1 MRVANLTCPS
11 CGRENPEGFEF
22 CGYCGASLAA
32 PPTAT
37 EERKVVTVL
46 FCDLVGFTARSDR
59 ADPEDVK
66 ATLRPYHARLKR
78 EIEAF
83 GGTVDKFI
91 GDAALG
97 VFGSPLAHEDDP
109 ERAVRTALA
118 IRAAMAELN
127 EADPNLRLA
136 VRQGINT
143 GEAVVAYGAGP
154 QIGEAVTGDVVNT
167 ASRLQEVAPAE
178 GIVVGEATH
187 RATKEAFVF
196 EPLEPVM
203 VKGKSEPLEIWLAIR
218 ATRRSAG
225 ELMRSHATPFVGRE
239 QDIARLEVA
248 YVAATSERSVQ
259 LVTITG
265 EPGVGKS
272 RLVAE
277 LSRRMEGRAETVTW
291 RSGRCLPYGEGITFW
306 ALSEI
311 VKAHAGILES
321 DAPHEASAKL
331 DAVIPSREPDREWLR
346 QRLGPLIGLE
356 AASIAQRDEA
366 FMAWR
371 RFLESMATTGPAVL
385 VFEDLHWADPA
396 LLEFLE
402 HLLATSA
409 GSPLL
414 LVCTARPELRDRHP
428 GWAEGSGA
436 LWMRLHPLS
445 AGETVRLIS
454 AMLDRA
460 SFPPDVQALLL
471 ERAGGNPLYAEEF
484 VRMLKDRGLLSRVG
498 ERWELVEGADIPF
511 PDSIHSVIAARLD
524 TLAPSAKAVLQDASI
539 IGKVFWPGAVAAI
552 GGRYEAMVQASLD
565 EASSRGLVS
574 EAPASSIAGEAEFA
588 FSHALVRDVCYGQIP
603 RADRATKHRAAAAWI
618 EAAVSE
624 RVEELAEVLVHHYT
638 TALELTK
645 AARGKE
651 DTSDLETRAIRF
663 LQLAGDRAL
672 GLDAARAEAHYA
684 RALQL
689 AGPDHSQHPELLAKW
704 ADSSR
709 QTGHASEA
717 TPALEQAVEGFLARG
732 DRLAAARTLGTL
744 SSVFVMTG
752 NSRQED
758 VARDAVRL
766 LEFDLPGPDLVAA
779 YARMAGVR
787 LVQGDTGGTIAWV
800 DRAVSLAAELGV
812 DVPARAIGFRGYARC
827 SLGDAEGL
835 EEMRAALAL
844 AIERGEGRD
853 AAVLYNNLA
862 VGVLAIEGPRG
873 VLSVGRE
880 GIEFS
885 ERRGINEI
893 AMSMAA
899 GNLDQL
905 IDTGEWDA
913 AQEQAETI
921 AGRAEASGDVASL
934 LQARWALTRL
944 LALRGEVAR
953 AVELAGWLVP
963 AARESGGVEDIIA
976 GCTSAALAY
985 LGSGRQAEAL
995 GLLAEID
1002 LTPHGRDSP
1011 TYPAFLCTM
1020 VRTAIAAGDL
1030 EVASSLTSGLEPIFP
1045 YHEHALRAV
1054 RATLA
1059 EVRHAFDEALVGHAE
1074 AAGRWESFGVVPE
1087 RGHSLLGLGRCF
1099 LEVGRRAEAT
1109 EPLQEARAIFAR
1121 LGAAPVL
1128 AETDALLEANGR
1140 R

>member
-1 MRVANLTCPS
+1 MPVAELTCPS
-11 CGRENPEGFEF
+11 CGRENPEGFGF
-22 CGYCGASLAA
+22 CGFCGASLTGPAVGR
-32 PPTAT
+32 

-83 GGTVDKFI
+83 GGTLDKFI

-109 ERAVRTALA
+109 ERAIRAALG

-127 EADPNLRLA
+127 EADPSLRLA

-167 ASRLQEVAPAE
+167 ASRLQAVAPAG

-187 RATKEAFVF
+187 GATKDVFVF
-196 EPLEPVM
+196 EPLDPVT
-203 VKGKSEPLEIWLAIR
+203 VKGKGEPLEVWLAIR
-218 ATRRSAG
+218 ALGRSSA
-225 ELMRSHATPFVGRE
+225 ELARSHATPFVGRDLDLA
-239 QDIARLEVA
+239 QLEEA
-248 YVAATSERSVQ
+248 YLAAADGRSVQ

-277 LSRRMEGRAETVTW
+277 LSRRIEDRPGKIRW

-321 DAPHEASAKL
+321 DPPDEASAKL
-331 DAVIPSREPDREWLR
+331 DAGIPTGEPDREWLR

-356 AASIAQRDEA
+356 AASAAQRDEA

-371 RFLESMATTGPAVL
+371 RFLESMALTGPAVL

-396 LLEFLE
+396 LLEFIE
-402 HLLATSA
+402 HLL
-409 GSPLL
+409 GSSREVPLL
-414 LVCTARPELRDRHP
+414 LICTARPELRDRYP
-428 GWAEGSGA
+428 GWAEGA
-436 LWMRLHPLS
+436 RWVTLHPLS
-445 AGETVRLIS
+445 ADETVGLIS

-460 SFPPDVQALLL
+460 SLPPQVLALLL
-471 ERAGGNPLYAEEF
+471 ERAGGNPLYAQEF

-498 ERWELVEGADIPF
+498 ESWELVEGADIPY
-511 PDSIHSVIAARLD
+511 PDSIQSLIAARLD

-552 GGRYEAMVQASLD
+552 GGSDEALVRTSLD
-565 EASSRGLVS
+565 EATSRDLVS
-574 EAPASSIAGEAEFA
+574 VAPTSSIAGEAELV

-603 RADRATKHRAAAAWI
+603 RAARATKHRAAAEWI
-618 EAAVSE
+618 EAAGSE

-638 TALELTK
+638 TALGLSK
-645 AARGKE
+645 AAKRQE
-651 DTSDLETRAIRF
+651 DTSDLESRAIRF
-663 LQLAGDRAL
+663 LELAGDRAL

-684 RALQL
+684 RALEL
-689 AGPDHSQHPELLAKW
+689 SGPDHLERPDLLAKW
-704 ADSSR
+704 ADSAR
-709 QTGHASEA
+709 QTGRASEA
-717 TPALEQAVEGFLARG
+717 TAALEQSVESFLARG
-732 DRLAAARTLGTL
+732 DRVAAARALGTL

-766 LEFDLPGPDLVAA
+766 LESASPGQDLVAA
-779 YARMAGVR
+779 YARMAGVK
-787 LVQGDTGGTIAWV
+787 LVQGDTRETIAWA
-800 DRAVSLAAELGV
+800 DRATSLAAELGV

-827 SLGDAEGL
+827 SLGDGEGI
-835 EEMRAALAL
+835 EEMRAALEL
-844 AIERGEGRD
+844 AIQRGEGRD

-862 VGVLAIEGPRG
+862 VAVLAIEGPRG

-885 ERRGINEI
+885 ERRGIREI

-913 AQEQAETI
+913 ALDQAESI
-921 AGRAEASGDVASL
+921 AGLAEASGDVASL
-934 LQARWALTRL
+934 LQARWAQTRL
-944 LALRGEVAR
+944 LALRGETVR
-953 AVELAGWLVP
+953 AAALADWLVP
-963 AARESGGVEDIIA
+963 AARESGGVEDIIS
-976 GCTSAALAY
+976 GFTSAALAY
-985 LGSGRQAEAL
+985 LRDGRPAGAL
-995 GLLAEID
+995 GLLSEID
-1002 LTPHGRDSP
+1002 LTPNSRDSP
-1011 TYPAFLCTM
+1011 TYPAFLCAM
-1020 VRTAIAAGDL
+1020 VRTAIEGGDVEL
-1030 EVASSLTSGLEPIFP
+1030 ASRLASGLEPLFP

-1054 RATLA
+1054 HATLA
-1059 EVRHAFDEALVGHAE
+1059 QARHAFDEALVGHA
-1074 AAGRWESFGVVPE
+1074 AAAASWESFGLVPE
-1087 RGHSLLGLGRCF
+1087 RGYALLGLGRCL
-1099 LEVGRRAEAT
+1099 LEVGRAGAAG
-1109 EPLQEARAIFAR
+1109 PLQEARAIFTR
-1121 LGAAPVL
+1121 LGAAADL
-1128 AETDALLEANGR
+1128 AVTDALFEA
-1140 R
+1140 